1 LPLKLQIGITK
12 NPFPAVE
19 WIAILNQIE
28 AKQSKETSYPVG
40 SLLKKSF
47 IPVKF
52 HRANFIENT
61 YKWWR

>member
-1 LPLKLQIGITK
+1 LPLKLQNWHYK

-28 AKQSKETSYPVG
+28 AKQKQKKLPVG
-40 SLLKKSF
+40 SILKKSF

-52 HRANFIENT
+52 R
-61 YKWWR
+61 